1 MVKTNNDFWE
11 KEHVYEYG
19 ANDSHVIETS
29 VACDKKW
36 VKTRSCDY

>member
-1 MVKTNNDFWE
+1 MAEINNDFWE

-19 ANDSHVIETS
+19 ANNDFVIETS
-29 VACDKKW
+29 VAYDKKW